1 MCCKEI
7 EKGNPTFPGDPDPT
21 FLEIHWACKQ
31 RLFAALRVPTSGLW
45 QIPIL
50 QQPLG
55 LLELMLA

>member
-31 RLFAALRVPTSGLW
+31 RLFAALRVPTSGL
-45 QIPIL
+45 
-50 QQPLG
+50 
-55 LLELMLA
+55 